1 MLSAIR
7 AESEDFM
14 NLLTMVLND
23 IKEKISKQNFSLNL
37 YDRHSVE
44 FQVARVVLN
53 TTLETLQKSGYIEDY
68 DFLMNEDGEILR
80 VFVKFGDMIKAEISE
95 SEVKI

>member
-1 MLSAIR
+1 
-7 AESEDFM
+7 M